1 LRDDCLSLGK
11 LLEDGFLTETPVILG
26 WQINMRT
33 LSIQL
38 PNKKFKRWNQDL
50 SETNSTKMISF
61 KELEKLIGRLNH
73 AASAC
78 PIMRY
83 FLNRL
88 RKMLQNWE
96 SKKQTKKVKR
106 YISSKIL
113 EDLKLWHKTFLP
125 KINLGMSLN
134 LITYRRP
141 SVMSWSDA
149 CPQGMRGYD
158 SFGRA
163 WQYKLSD
170 IDTTACKRQNNSL
183 EFTAALISVWAA
195 ILNGTIEPESCFLAL
210 CDNSSA
216 VSWLHKANIDDSKK
230 LPLHMVARKFAE
242 VLLQADCCLY
252 SQHISGQKN
261 VVADLLSRHFTS
273 SHDKLSSFIIS
284 NYPSQA
290 PQSFQIYPLPP
301 EILSWL
307 KIVAQDFPSQD

>member
-1 LRDDCLSLGK
+1 LRDDGLSLGK

-26 WQINMRT
+26 WQINTRT
-33 LSIQL
+33 LSIEL
-38 PNKKFKRWNQDL
+38 PNEKFKRWNQDL
-50 SETNSTKMISF
+50 SETISTKMISF

-113 EDLKLWHKTFLP
+113 EDIKLWHKTFLP

-149 CPQGMRGYD
+149 CPQGMGGYD

-163 WQYKLSD
+163 W
-170 IDTTACKRQNNSL
+170 
-183 EFTAALISVWAA
+183 
-195 ILNGTIEPESCFLAL
+195 
-210 CDNSSA
+210 
-216 VSWLHKANIDDSKK
+216 
-230 LPLHMVARKFAE
+230 
-242 VLLQADCCLY
+242 
-252 SQHISGQKN
+252 
-261 VVADLLSRHFTS
+261 
-273 SHDKLSSFIIS
+273 
-284 NYPSQA
+284 
-290 PQSFQIYPLPP
+290 
-301 EILSWL
+301 
-307 KIVAQDFPSQD
+307 